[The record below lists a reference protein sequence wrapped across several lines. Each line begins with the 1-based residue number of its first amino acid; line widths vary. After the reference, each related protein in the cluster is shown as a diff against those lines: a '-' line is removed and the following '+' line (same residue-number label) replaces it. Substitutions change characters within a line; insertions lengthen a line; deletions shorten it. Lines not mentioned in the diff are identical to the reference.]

1 MFVLTVLIF
10 WGADKRSVGDL
21 FSTLAMRQ
29 AALARLRTAGQSGS
43 RVPESTSP
51 PLGYC
56 GLSQNSLP
64 RHYGG
69 SLFTDKFTPLPDQAP
84 TPAEW

>member
-1 MFVLTVLIF
+1 MASSMFVLTVLIF

-29 AALARLRTAGQSGS
+29 AALARHQTAGHCGS

-51 PLGYC
+51 LWDIA
-56 GLSQNSLP
+56 
-64 RHYGG
+64 G
-69 SLFTDKFTPLPDQAP
+69 SHKTHCHGIA
-84 TPAEW
+84 AEAFLLTYQF